1 MDPVGLRHRERGVG
15 GALEEERESMH
26 IKLGGNG
33 GKIGKELQRRK
44 GDGFAQS
51 TS

>member
-1 MDPVGLRHRERGVG
+1 MDPVGLRHRERWM
-15 GALEEERESMH
+15 GALEEERESTH

-33 GKIGKELQRRK
+33 GKIGKELQRRE

>member
-1 MDPVGLRHRERGVG
+1 MG
-15 GALEEERESMH
+15 EERKRAH

-44 GDGFAQS
+44 EMDLLK
-51 TS
+51 TH